1 MRVLFNLFASAVLI
15 GGVMVLP
22 AALTLADTNAITF
35 EPTTYVPGSIDG
47 QDGWAGSGGGII
59 TPAIDQAVVA
69 NSGAPA
75 SFGDQSFRMSNA
87 YTDGAFGGW
96 PYSRSLTDQAGET
109 DALNGGFSGGS
120 RQPHFEAQWD
130 VASTVPLAEQTG
142 LQIAVSPDRGDGA
155 RMSWIRMRDTSA
167 GLAVDFQDYQD
178 LAPLGSVGNET
189 AGCDANDLFVL
200 TTVATGLDRM
210 LPHTIK
216 LTMDLL
222 DGPHND
228 IVKVY
233 VDGTLRHTGTSWE
246 DYYRWCAESNPFP
259 SAATD
264 QSRTIDSLLFR
275 ASVGSGTAPGTF
287 GNGFLFDN
295 LSYLSGPRASYADLS
310 VSKTGSPSVAH
321 VGQKLTYTIPVTNN
335 GPDSATGVTLTDT
348 WQPAKTTGFGSVTS
362 TQGTCARTKKGV
374 SCNLGTLTSGQIV
387 TVTIVVKPT
396 VKGTIT
402 NTVIVAATS
411 PTDPNTTNNT
421 ATLTTTVI
429 P

>member
-1 MRVLFNLFASAVLI
+1 MRVLFNLFASAALI

-22 AALTLADTNAITF
+22 AALALADSNSISF
-35 EPTTYVPGSIDG
+35 ESPTYSPGSIDG

-75 SFGDQSFRMSNA
+75 SFAAQSFRMSNA

-96 PYSRSLTDQAGET
+96 PYSRSLTDEAGET
-109 DALNGGFSGGS
+109 NALNGGFSGGS

-189 AGCDANDLFVL
+189 AGCDTNDLFVL
-200 TTVATGLDRM
+200 TTVATGLDRTVR
-210 LPHTIK
+210 HTIK

-233 VDGTLRHTGTSWE
+233 VDGTLVHTGTSWE
-246 DYYRWCAESNPFP
+246 DYYRWCAESNPLP

-275 ASVGSGTAPGTF
+275 ASVGSGTAPGTL

-295 LSYLSGPRASYADLS
+295 LSYLSGPRDLYADLS
-310 VSKTGSPSVAH
+310 VSKTASPEPVH
-321 VGQKLTYTIPVTNN
+321 IGQKLTYSILVTNN
-335 GPDSATGVTLTDT
+335 GPDAATGVSLTDSL
-348 WQPAKTTGFGSVTS
+348 PKNAGFGSVTT
-362 TQGTCARTKKGV
+362 TQGTCTLKPAKQQVTCSLGAMASGATAR
-374 SCNLGTLTSGQIV
+374 
-387 TVTIVVKPT
+387 VTIVVKPT
-396 VKGTIT
+396 KKGTIT
-402 NTVIVAATS
+402 NRVDVASTS
-411 PTDPNTTNNT
+411 PADPNTLNNT
-421 ATLTTTVI
+421 FRLDTVVL